1 MNFFKQ
7 ISKRVLTVFMA
18 VLMLMSCVIA
28 VDKAEEKEYD
38 SSVNY
43 MEQMIVAAIKGN
55 QADLEEAARL
65 RNLKIAGENMD
76 YEPVSS
82 QELIDTFE
90 ERVGF
95 SLSTNYMSKMRAA
108 YFSGDYNAGCEA
120 ARKRNIKISYLGLNY
135 MRYSYDELILLS
147 KVICCEAGSSWLP
160 IEWKMAVGEVILNR
174 VAHPA
179 FPNSIY
185 DVVYQ
190 RGQCAGTGSYSRLS
204 PSAACVDAVISLMN
218 GHRIFNDT
226 NVVFQ
231 ANFCQGHGVAR
242 SFYDSHFGYTYF
254 CYY

>member
-1 MNFFKQ
+1 MEFFKQ
-7 ISKRVLTVFMA
+7 LSKRALSIFM
-18 VLMLMSCVIA
+18 VILMLMSCVVA
-28 VDKAEEKEYD
+28 ADKEYD
-38 SSVNY
+38 PDVDY
-43 MEQMIVAAIKGN
+43 MELMIIAAIKGN
-55 QADLEEAARL
+55 QQDLEEAARL
-65 RNLKIAGENMD
+65 RDLKIAGENME
-76 YEPVSS
+76 YKPVSP

-95 SLSTNYMSKMRAA
+95 SLSTNYMSKMRDA

-135 MRYSYDELILLS
+135 MKYSYDEMVLLS
-147 KVICCEAGSSWLP
+147 KVICCEAGSGWLP
-160 IEWKMAVGEVILNR
+160 MEWKMAVGEVVLNR

-179 FPNSIY
+179 FPNTIY

-190 RGQCAGTGSYSRLS
+190 RGQYTGTGSYSRLS
-204 PSAACVDAVISLMN
+204 PSAVCVNAVINLMN
-218 GHRIFNDT
+218 GQRIFNDI

-231 ANFCQGHGVAR
+231 ANFRQGHGVAR

>member
-1 MNFFKQ
+1 
-7 ISKRVLTVFMA
+7 
-18 VLMLMSCVIA
+18 MSCVIA
-28 VDKAEEKEYD
+28 VDKVEEKEYD
-38 SSVNY
+38 PSINY

-65 RNLKIAGENMD
+65 RDLKITGENMK
-76 YEPVSS
+76 YEPVSA

-108 YFSGDYNAGCEA
+108 YFSDDYNAGCEA

-160 IEWKMAVGEVILNR
+160 IEWKMAVGEVVLNR
-174 VAHPA
+174 VAHSS

-185 DVVYQ
+185 DVVY
-190 RGQCAGTGSYSRLS
+190 
-204 PSAACVDAVISLMN
+204 
-218 GHRIFNDT
+218 
-226 NVVFQ
+226 
-231 ANFCQGHGVAR
+231 
-242 SFYDSHFGYTYF
+242 
-254 CYY
+254 

>member
-1 MNFFKQ
+1 
-7 ISKRVLTVFMA
+7 MA
-18 VLMLMSCVIA
+18 LLMFMSCVVA
-28 VDKAEEKEYD
+28 ADKEYD
-38 SSVNY
+38 PNVDY
-43 MEQMIVAAIKGN
+43 MDLMITAAIKGN

-95 SLSTNYMSKMRAA
+95 SLNADYMSQMYNA

-120 ARKRNIKISYLGLNY
+120 ARKRNIKISYLGLDY
-135 MRYSYDELILLS
+135 MKYSYDEFILLS
-147 KVICCEAGSSWLP
+147 KVICSEAGSSWLP
-160 IEWKMAVGEVILNR
+160 IDWKMAVGEVVLNR

-179 FPNSIY
+179 FPNTIY
-185 DVVYQ
+185 NVIFQPSQY
-190 RGQCAGTGSYSRLS
+190 ASANYYARLS
-204 PSAACVDAVISLMN
+204 PSVACVNAVVNLMN
-218 GHRIFNDT
+218 GQRIFNNT

-231 ANFCQGHGVAR
+231 ANFRQGHGVAR
-242 SFYDSHFGYTYF
+242 SFYDRYLGYTYF